1 MKQTSARVPDSGE
14 RHQVRLSREFEF
26 PRELVFGMMT
36 DPKKAA
42 RWFGSPEG
50 AVKLLF
56 EFDPRP
62 GGAIRLHDRA
72 SDGTVGRTSGSFVEV
87 ETPERISFKTATTL
101 NDSAAPFEA
110 LQTMIFEALT
120 PSRTRLTVLVDIL
133 STGSF
138 SGGAESLAAGYT
150 GGWGQ
155 TLDML
160 QRELEHS
167 AAQRQRTGRS

>member
-1 MKQTSARVPDSGE
+1 MKQTSAKVSDSGE
-14 RHQVRLSREFEF
+14 RHHVKLSREFEF
-26 PRELVFGMMT
+26 PRESVFRMMT

-56 EFDPRP
+56 EIDPRP
-62 GGAIRLHDRA
+62 GGAIRLHDRT

-87 ETPERISFKTATTL
+87 VTPERISFKTATTL
-101 NDSAAPFEA
+101 DGSTVSFEA
-110 LQTMIFEALT
+110 LQTMIFEALS

-133 STGSF
+133 STGTF
-138 SGGAESLAAGYT
+138 PGGAEPLAAGYT
-150 GGWGQ
+150 GGWSQ

-160 QRELEHS
+160 QRELEQS
-167 AAQRQRTGRS
+167 AA